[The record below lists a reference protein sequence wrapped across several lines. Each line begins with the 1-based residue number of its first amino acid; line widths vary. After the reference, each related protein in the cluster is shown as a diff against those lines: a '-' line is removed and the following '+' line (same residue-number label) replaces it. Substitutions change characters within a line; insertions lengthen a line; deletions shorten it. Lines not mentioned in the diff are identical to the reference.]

1 MKIVIDGRCFT
12 SKATGV
18 SNFTLNSINSF
29 LNFKDFEIYIFVHK
43 NIDDSISKKLLF
55 NENIKFIIE
64 PLPILRSNGL
74 LWFLFK
80 LPFLANK
87 IDADF
92 FWGPGQTLPFFLK
105 KKIKKIVTIHDF
117 VYRYFPWTMSW
128 KSKIESKIYTSYSIN
143 KAEFIWCVSN
153 YTKLELEKL
162 YPKRRCEKIFVVSG
176 IDSNIF
182 KRFNFS
188 SAEKLEILDKY
199 KVKKRVILCV
209 GTLEPRKNIKFLLE
223 IMPFLDDNCISLLIV
238 GNKGWGNNGFESK
251 YLSSNIHFTGYIN
264 TQDLVKL
271 YNVVDLFICTSLNEG
286 FGMPILEAI
295 SCGCPIITAHNS
307 AMIELGS
314 NFGTT
319 VIGWDKKTWISS
331 ILKVLDNPNDFIT
344 VKGHKLSK
352 YNS

>member
-1 MKIVIDGRCFT
+1 
-12 SKATGV
+12 
-18 SNFTLNSINSF
+18 
-29 LNFKDFEIYIFVHK
+29 
-43 NIDDSISKKLLF
+43 
-55 NENIKFIIE
+55 
-64 PLPILRSNGL
+64 
-74 LWFLFK
+74 
-80 LPFLANK
+80 
-87 IDADF
+87 
-92 FWGPGQTLPFFLK
+92 
-105 KKIKKIVTIHDF
+105 
-117 VYRYFPWTMSW
+117 
-128 KSKIESKIYTSYSIN
+128 
-143 KAEFIWCVSN
+143 
-153 YTKLELEKL
+153 
-162 YPKRRCEKIFVVSG
+162 
-176 IDSNIF
+176 
-182 KRFNFS
+182 
-188 SAEKLEILDKY
+188 
-199 KVKKRVILCV
+199 
-209 GTLEPRKNIKFLLE
+209 
-223 IMPFLDDNCISLLIV
+223 MPFLDDNCISLLIV

-352 YNS
+352 YNWCNISFDFKRYIIDR